1 MRVST
6 AEIQAVR
13 AQVYVRGRALQGDH
27 RGRGG
32 MCLRERGCPVQG
44 AQLCPF
50 RALCV
55 QSHLSR
61 VRLFATPWTAPRQA
75 PLSMGFSRQE
85 YWSRLPCPPPG
96 DLPHPGTEPAS
107 LTSAC
112 IGRRFFT
119 TGATWEAAQIKHT
132 HRHANWSSLQV
143 QRRPTPPSPC
153 LGAPTC
159 RDQPAGR
166 PSCSPSNLCRLSLGL
181 TSASPVAV

>member
-1 MRVST
+1 MTTGAEAGCAYESVGARSKALSSAPSEHWACKVTSVVS
-6 AEIQAVR
+6 
-13 AQVYVRGRALQGDH
+13 D
-27 RGRGG
+27 
-32 MCLRERGCPVQG
+32 
-44 AQLCPF
+44 
-50 RALCV
+50 
-55 QSHLSR
+55 
-61 VRLFATPWTAPRQA
+61 FATPWTAPRQA

-119 TGATWEAAQIKHT
+119 TGATCEAAQIKHN

-143 QRRPTPPSPC
+143 RRRPTPPSPC

-166 PSCSPSNLCRLSLGL
+166 PSCSPSNLCQLSLGL